1 MRIIVTGGNSG
12 VGKATAAALAESG
25 HSVLIA
31 CRSIEKGERASADMS
46 GNVEVAQLDLA
57 DLASVRAFAESVESV
72 DVLVN
77 NAGVMNLPLTRTAD
91 GFEAHMGQTTSATS
105 R

>member
-12 VGKATAAALAESG
+12 VGKATASALAAQAG

-31 CRSIEKGERASADMS
+31 CRDVDKGKRVAADMP
-46 GNVEVAQLDLA
+46 GDVEVRHLDLG
-57 DLASVRAFAESVESV
+57 DLASVRAFADSVETV

-77 NAGVMNLPLTRTAD
+77 NAGVMGMPC
-91 GFEAHMGQTTSATS
+91 
-105 R
+105 